1 MRTPADGVLA
11 ALQSLLRS
19 AHLSRADDL
28 PAMITEAGEQ
38 LGASRSVIYVID
50 YDQLELVP
58 LTDDSTESSVLPL
71 TVDGTLAGRAFR
83 DLVLH
88 TGGPDPGLTLW
99 VPIVDG
105 TNRLGVLELTFGPD
119 DEVEADE
126 ALLTVGRDLAALVAE
141 LLLARALYGDAV
153 ERARRRRPMTIPA
166 ELQWQ
171 LLPPL
176 TFVSPQVAVTGVLA
190 PTTDVAGDSF
200 DYAVNG
206 DVAHVAIVDA
216 MGHGLEATLLSTV
229 AIGALRNARRGGES
243 LVDTV
248 RIIEASIAT
257 HFGPDKFVTAIVGE
271 LDTRSGMWTWV
282 SCGHPP
288 ALVLRSGRV
297 VKTLDATVGMPL
309 GLGLL
314 ARDPEIATERL
325 EPGDRLLLYTDGVV
339 EARDADGEFFGT
351 ERLVEFV
358 IREAAAGRPAAET
371 MRRVNL
377 AILEHQEGALQ
388 DDATTVMVEWLTD
401 EAARSTP

>member
-1 MRTPADGVLA
+1 VRDPADGALA
-11 ALQSLLRS
+11 ALQVLLRS
-19 AHLSRADDL
+19 SHLSGADDL
-28 PAMITEAGEQ
+28 PALIRSAGEQ
-38 LGASRSVIYVID
+38 LGASRSVLYVID
-50 YDQLELVP
+50 YDQLELIPLKDAGTGSSVVP
-58 LTDDSTESSVLPL
+58 LA
-71 TVDGTLAGRAFR
+71 VDATLAGRAFR

-88 TGGPDPGLTLW
+88 TGGSEPALTMW
-99 VPIVDG
+99 VPVVDG
-105 TNRLGVLELTFGPD
+105 TNRLGVLELTFAPD
-119 DEVEADE
+119 EQVEVDD
-126 ALLTVGRDLAALVAE
+126 ALRSVGRDVAALVAE
-141 LLLARALYGDAV
+141 LLLTRALYGDAV
-153 ERARRRRPMTIPA
+153 ERSRRRKPMSIPA
-166 ELQWQ
+166 ELQWR

-176 TFVSPQVAVTGVLA
+176 TFASPQVAITGVLA

-206 DVAHVAIVDA
+206 DIAHVAIVDA

-229 AIGALRNARRGGES
+229 AIGALRNARRGREG

-248 RIIEASIAT
+248 RIIETSIAE
-257 HFGPDKFVTAIVGE
+257 HFGTDKFVTAIVGE
-271 LDTRSGMWTWV
+271 LDTRSGMWTWIT
-282 SCGHPP
+282 CGHPP
-288 ALVLRSGRV
+288 VLVLRRGRV

-314 ARDPEIATERL
+314 AGDPEIATERL

>member
-1 MRTPADGVLA
+1 MRDPADGALA
-11 ALQSLLRS
+11 ALQVLLRS
-19 AHLSRADDL
+19 SHLSGADDL
-28 PAMITEAGEQ
+28 PALIRSAGEQ
-38 LGASRSVIYVID
+38 LGASRSVLYVID
-50 YDQLELVP
+50 YDQLELIPLKDAGTGSSVVP
-58 LTDDSTESSVLPL
+58 LA
-71 TVDGTLAGRAFR
+71 VDATLAGRAFR

-88 TGGPDPGLTLW
+88 TGGSEPALTMW
-99 VPIVDG
+99 VPVVDG
-105 TNRLGVLELTFGPD
+105 TNRLGVLELTFAPD
-119 DEVEADE
+119 EQVEVDD
-126 ALLTVGRDLAALVAE
+126 ALRSVGRDVAALVAE
-141 LLLARALYGDAV
+141 LLLTRALYGDAV
-153 ERARRRRPMTIPA
+153 ERSRRRKPMSIPA
-166 ELQWQ
+166 ELQWR

-176 TFVSPQVAVTGVLA
+176 TFASPQVAITGVLA

-206 DVAHVAIVDA
+206 DIAHVAIVDA

-229 AIGALRNARRGGES
+229 AIGALRNARRGREG

-248 RIIEASIAT
+248 RIIETSIAE
-257 HFGPDKFVTAIVGE
+257 HFGTDKFVTAIVGE
-271 LDTRSGMWTWV
+271 LDTRSGMWTWIT
-282 SCGHPP
+282 CGHPP
-288 ALVLRSGRV
+288 VLVLRRGRV

>member
-1 MRTPADGVLA
+1 MRDPADGALA
-11 ALQSLLRS
+11 ALQVLLRS
-19 AHLSRADDL
+19 SHLSGADDL
-28 PAMITEAGEQ
+28 PALIRSAGEQ
-38 LGASRSVIYVID
+38 LGASRSVLYVID
-50 YDQLELVP
+50 YDQLELIPLKDAGTGSSVVP
-58 LTDDSTESSVLPL
+58 LA
-71 TVDGTLAGRAFR
+71 VDATLAGRAFR

-88 TGGPDPGLTLW
+88 TGGSEPALTMW
-99 VPIVDG
+99 VPVVDG
-105 TNRLGVLELTFGPD
+105 TNRLGVLELTFAPD
-119 DEVEADE
+119 EQVEVDD
-126 ALLTVGRDLAALVAE
+126 ALRSVGRDVAALVAE
-141 LLLARALYGDAV
+141 LLLTRALYGDAV
-153 ERARRRRPMTIPA
+153 ERSRRRKPMSIPA
-166 ELQWQ
+166 ELQWR

-176 TFVSPQVAVTGVLA
+176 TFASPQVAITGVLA

-206 DVAHVAIVDA
+206 DIAHVAIVDA

-229 AIGALRNARRGGES
+229 AIGALRNARRGREG

-248 RIIEASIAT
+248 RIIETSIAE
-257 HFGPDKFVTAIVGE
+257 HFGTDKFVTAIVGE
-271 LDTRSGMWTWV
+271 LDTRSGMWTWIT
-282 SCGHPP
+282 CGHPP
-288 ALVLRSGRV
+288 VLVLRRGRV

-314 ARDPEIATERL
+314 AGDPEIATERL